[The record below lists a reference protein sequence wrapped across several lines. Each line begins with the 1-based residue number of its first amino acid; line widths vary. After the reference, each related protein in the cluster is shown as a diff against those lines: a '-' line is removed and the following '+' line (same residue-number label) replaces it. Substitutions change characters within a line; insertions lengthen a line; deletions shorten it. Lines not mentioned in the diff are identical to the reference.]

1 MRRLYRVIDPAG
13 LHARPAA
20 DLVRAMAEAV
30 PGPVRIE
37 HGEKA
42 ANAKSVLQVLSL
54 GVRQN
59 DRVVVDFGEAT
70 PDVVTA
76 LEVRMASIL
85 FPAADP
91 GGAPPV

>member
-30 PGPVRIE
+30 PGSVRIE
-37 HGEKA
+37 HGGKA

-70 PDVVTA
+70 ADVVTA
-76 LEVRMASIL
+76 LEVRMARIL
-85 FPAADP
+85 FPAADL
-91 GGAPPV
+91 GDAPPV